1 MKQLFAQT
9 ILLTN
14 FKDVSFSDW
23 LRYAWSAF
31 IHFTPIAFL
40 LNVLHWWFVNNAQ
53 FGGFMCATLVIN
65 MIVGA
70 LMHLKFRTFVVKSF
84 IWKNVEMAFV
94 IIIVYV
100 LLEMLRYTA
109 GDNIAGDVFRILIQL
124 MTLLYP
130 TSKVCKN
137 IFILTKG
144 KYPPEFLMRKLY
156 NFERN
161 GDLGKFFSTKK
172 EDLESDDSDFQTYK
186 NDLKN
191 EK

>member
-1 MKQLFAQT
+1 MT
-9 ILLTN
+9 D
-14 FKDVSFSDW
+14 FKDVSWGDRA
-23 LRYAWSAF
+23 RYAWSAI
-31 IHFTPIAFL
+31 IHFAPVAFL
-40 LNVLHWWFVNNAQ
+40 LNVLHWWFANNSQ
-53 FGGFMCATLVIN
+53 FGGFMCAALVIN
-65 MIVGA
+65 MVVGA
-70 LMHLKFRTFVVKSF
+70 IMHLKFKTFVVKSF

-94 IIIVYV
+94 IIVVYI
-100 LLEMLRYTA
+100 LLEMLRYTS
-109 GDNIAGDVFRILIQL
+109 GDNIAGDIFRILIQV

-156 NFERN
+156 SFERN
-161 GDLGKFFSTKK
+161 GDLGKLFSTKN
-172 EDLESDDSDFQTYK
+172 DNTADNADFEKYQ